1 MGEINLDLHDLHDV
15 EFVENKIKKYL
26 KRRKFF
32 QRRGCILANE
42 EEKFLGVRN
51 VKELAFGL
59 NNVVYNLNIEFKLK
73 NKIFDNRDFIL
84 RIYPDN
90 NNIKKPSN
98 EAKRIRQIQN
108 LKIPKA
114 KIYFFEKNLKHLG
127 YRFLILE
134 KLEGSPILESIADFS
149 ATETQEFLADLAR
162 YLGTLHSIR
171 SKVYDSYYLD
181 DKITRKMTYASYIL
195 NEVKLTL
202 KNFSDLK
209 LDSELSVDTRYLY
222 KWCRGHNPLLNLE
235 EYSLTHGD
243 IRPSNIIVNKHKIK
257 GLIDWEMSCYS
268 DPAQD
273 IGWSLYFFTLY
284 ENLKGSRGFFFS
296 EYWKACQKYDVE
308 ARVYFYEVIVALK
321 LYIYARWTEIN
332 QPEKY
337 SRNRDFFERV
347 KIATPKYIERLTH
360 RD

>member
-1 MGEINLDLHDLHDV
+1 MGIDLDLHDLHDA
-15 EFVENKIKKYL
+15 EFVKRKIKKYL

-32 QRRGCILANE
+32 RKRGCDFANE
-42 EEKFLGVRN
+42 GEKFLGVRN
-51 VKELAFGL
+51 VRELAFGL
-59 NNVVYNLNIEFKLK
+59 NNVVYDLNIEFKLK
-73 NKIFDNRDFIL
+73 NNIYDNRNFIL
-84 RIYPDN
+84 RVYPDN

-98 EAKRIRQIQN
+98 EAKRLREIQG

-114 KIYFFEKNLKHLG
+114 KLYFFEKNLLHLG
-127 YRFLILE
+127 YRFLIIE
-134 KLEGSPILESIADFS
+134 KLEGTPILESISEFS
-149 ATETQEFLADLAR
+149 EAETQQFLADLAKF
-162 YLGTLHSIR
+162 LGTLHSIR
-171 SKVYDSYYLD
+171 SKTYDSYYLG
-181 DKITRKMTYASYIL
+181 DKLTKKMTYGAYIL

-209 LDSELSVDTRYLY
+209 LDKELDVDTRYLY
-222 KWCRGHNPLLNLE
+222 KWCKGHNPLLNLE

-243 IRPSNIIVNKHKIK
+243 IRPSNIIVRNNKIR

-273 IGWSLYFFTLY
+273 IGWSLFFFTLY
-284 ENLKGSRGFFFS
+284 ENLKDSRGFFFS

-308 ARVYFYEVIVALK
+308 ARVYFYEVVVALK

-337 SRNRDFFERV
+337 EKNKDFFTRV